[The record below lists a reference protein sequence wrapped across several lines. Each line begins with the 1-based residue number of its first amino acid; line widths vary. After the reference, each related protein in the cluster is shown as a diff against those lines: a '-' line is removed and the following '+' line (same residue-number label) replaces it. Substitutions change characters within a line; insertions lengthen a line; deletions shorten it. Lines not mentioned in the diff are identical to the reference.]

1 VPSFTKS
8 CLDFPSGVGMLVRM
22 PPLTPALVSP
32 RAGNRLLQAFNN
44 PDRAV
49 DILLQ
54 GGPPDQFP
62 ADAMPSTVGAE
73 AGSVSASSGPAPA
86 PSDSGSARV
95 ATGGLTHGDGNGV
108 EAGNGDANTAGGDG
122 GASGHRG
129 DGGTADVVTAAA
141 DAAAAAGEGQR
152 REGEGPLDFLRRLP
166 QFTLMRHSIQ
176 LQPRLLPQLLQQLGR
191 SNPSLLALINE
202 HQSDFVRLVNEPV
215 CLLSLSASLPACLPV
230 CLIPAAFG
238 SVDDSHEVGLCQV
251 SEEDL
256 SESLRQSQ
264 QHEAQMPPPNTVQV

>member
-1 VPSFTKS
+1 
-8 CLDFPSGVGMLVRM
+8 M
-22 PPLTPALVSP
+22 
-32 RAGNRLLQAFNN
+32 
-44 PDRAV
+44 
-49 DILLQ
+49 
-54 GGPPDQFP
+54 
-62 ADAMPSTVGAE
+62 
-73 AGSVSASSGPAPA
+73 
-86 PSDSGSARV
+86 
-95 ATGGLTHGDGNGV
+95 
-108 EAGNGDANTAGGDG
+108 
-122 GASGHRG
+122 
-129 DGGTADVVTAAA
+129 VTAAA

-202 HQSDFVRLVNEPV
+202 HQTDFVRLVNEPV
-215 CLLSLSASLPACLPV
+215 CLRSLSLCPPLYLPV
-230 CLIPAAFG
+230 CLIPTAFG
-238 SVDDSHEVGLCQV
+238 GVDSSHEVGLCQV